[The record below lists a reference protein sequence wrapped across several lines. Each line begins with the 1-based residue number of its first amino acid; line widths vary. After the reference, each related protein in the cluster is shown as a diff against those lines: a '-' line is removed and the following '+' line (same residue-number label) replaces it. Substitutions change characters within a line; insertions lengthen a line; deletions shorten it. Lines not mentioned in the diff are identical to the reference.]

1 MHTPR
6 TLLASGLA
14 AIVASACTLVIVPS
28 HAQPEAGQ
36 AVRTPPRPAV
46 VNHVVF
52 FKLKDQADAA
62 RLIDDCDRRLAR
74 IPGITSYFCGR
85 HVDTG
90 RPTVETDYDVA
101 FYVGFDTLKDYTAYV
116 DHPLHVAVVA
126 EWRSRFE
133 WIKVYDVHDETP

>member
-1 MHTPR
+1 MHARR
-6 TLLASGLA
+6 TLLTTCLTAAVAVAATLA
-14 AIVASACTLVIVPS
+14 IVPS

-36 AVRTPPRPAV
+36 AARLPPRPAV
-46 VNHVVF
+46 INHVVF
-52 FKLKDQADAA
+52 FKLKDGADAD
-62 RLIDDCDRRLAR
+62 RLVDDCDRRLAR
-74 IPGITSYFCGR
+74 IPGITSYFCGK

-101 FYVGFDTLKDYTAYV
+101 FYVGFDTLKDYAAYV